1 MSNVL
6 GERAAALRDV
16 SVLIYRKWR
25 MSFTWAT
32 QFFGQVLV
40 RTSIDKST
48 SRQEWRG
55 SPQAFRYFCFGT
67 VLGSSCR
74 QLSTLTLF
82 SWGFFCLS
90 LVLHCYKGT
99 NASLAHSNTSHWY
112 SLQIPAGMEL
122 ICFIAPQMV
131 SVLWICA
138 ETMLTTHHNFAS
150 CWAALA

>member
-6 GERAAALRDV
+6 GERAAAPRDV

-25 MSFTWAT
+25 MSLTWAT

-90 LVLHCYKGT
+90 LALHCYKGT

-112 SLQIPAGMEL
+112 GLQIPAGMEL